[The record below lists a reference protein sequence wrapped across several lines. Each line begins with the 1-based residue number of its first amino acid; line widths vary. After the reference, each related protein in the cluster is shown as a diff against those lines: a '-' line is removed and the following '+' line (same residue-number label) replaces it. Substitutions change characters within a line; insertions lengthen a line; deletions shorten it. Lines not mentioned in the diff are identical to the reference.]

1 MTGVGNLH
9 LAHLSKIHRIPSII
23 LTDTEHASLQNKLT
37 FPFADVICT
46 PSCYLDDLGKK
57 QVRYEGYHEL
67 AYLHPNYFKPD
78 PSVLDELNISK
89 DDEFFILRFVSWE
102 ASHDVGKKGLSV
114 EDKKKI
120 VDELGKHGRVYIT
133 SESKLPKHF
142 DKHRISVPPHKI
154 HDLLYFA
161 KMFVGEGATMA
172 SEAAVLGTPSIY
184 INPIQLGYI
193 TEQEEKYGLVHH
205 LVDANQ
211 VLSKIRELIG
221 KNNLKNDWKARRDK
235 MLSDKIDV
243 TAWMISFIE
252 NYQE

>member
-1 MTGVGNLH
+1 
-9 LAHLSKIHRIPSII
+9 
-23 LTDTEHASLQNKLT
+23 
-37 FPFADVICT
+37 
-46 PSCYLDDLGKK
+46 
-57 QVRYEGYHEL
+57 
-67 AYLHPNYFKPD
+67 
-78 PSVLDELNISK
+78 
-89 DDEFFILRFVSWE
+89 
-102 ASHDVGKKGLSV
+102 
-114 EDKKKI
+114 
-120 VDELGKHGRVYIT
+120 
-133 SESKLPKHF
+133 
-142 DKHRISVPPHKI
+142 
-154 HDLLYFA
+154 
-161 KMFVGEGATMA
+161 MFVGEGATMA